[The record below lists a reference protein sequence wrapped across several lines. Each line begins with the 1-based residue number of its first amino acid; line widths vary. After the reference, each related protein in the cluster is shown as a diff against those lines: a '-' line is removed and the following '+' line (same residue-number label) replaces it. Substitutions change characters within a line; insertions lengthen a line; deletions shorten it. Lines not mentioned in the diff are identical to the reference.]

1 MTEQLGSL
9 PVGVRQVGLRRATQA
24 DLPALV
30 RLLADDPLGGRREVV
45 TDDATDV
52 VATLQL
58 SFIPGLSRG
67 ARFGPRSRRSA
78 FGPTTGTWGSARRCS
93 GGRSRRP
100 GGVAARSCS

>member
-1 MTEQLGSL
+1 
-9 PVGVRQVGLRRATQA
+9 
-24 DLPALV
+24 
-30 RLLADDPLGGRREVV
+30 VV

-78 FGPTTGTWGSARRCS
+78 FGPTTD
-93 GGRSRRP
+93 RSRDDAGRFYERLASWPPMRACSSCRDADPRP
-100 GGVAARSCS
+100 TDLDRAS